1 MAVVASPLFWSYL
14 QRGAQENILPACL
27 IALASLDARG
37 YLAEGLGLAADES
50 RLRSCVLR
58 HRRFFCANEIFRS
71 YDYAAGRN
79 LNIIQTQSGEEDG
92 PLFDNERA
100 NGTTYYYHPAKAKS
114 KYCNVIDFGVGIIR
128 PDWLEGA
135 TYLGEEECGIYQCHK
150 WEQGEIPEAHARFL
164 GLRTPD
170 EDVRPSKTAVAD
182 LAQEN
187 SRIIPS
193 QVQSFL
199 TAAAEGAGVVGQGV
213 SREEGGVL
221 LRGGDAGSGGSK
233 GRQGNRFITYWSEK
247 GTDRPVKWLFFNDA
261 LFQASR

>member
-1 MAVVASPLFWSYL
+1 SQVRNGDYGVVDLW
-14 QRGAQENILPACL
+14 
-27 IALASLDARG
+27 
-37 YLAEGLGLAADES
+37 
-50 RLRSCVLR
+50 
-58 HRRFFCANEIFRS
+58 

-170 EDVRPSKTAVAD
+170 EDVRPSKAAVAD

-187 SRIIPS
+187 SRNIPG
-193 QVQSFL
+193 QMQSL
-199 TAAAEGAGVVGQGV
+199 LSAATEEAWVLGQGV
-213 SREEGGVL
+213 SREEGGVSL
-221 LRGGDAGSGGSK
+221 
-233 GRQGNRFITYWSEK
+233 
-247 GTDRPVKWLFFNDA
+247 
-261 LFQASR
+261 